1 MMEPTKDQKY
11 KTFTK
16 EQKRFLYREIS
27 KEADEDYK
35 RVSDNLKSYITNL
48 IDSKL
53 LTEDELFMKS
63 RPYVLKTNRA
73 ILKPEDLGM
82 DRNIE
87 YPGHPEYMSSLEKSY
102 YLDSGIPSKQ
112 DPTTKYRRIQ
122 EFSMGPRIMKM
133 CSPEEINFICDALRE
148 VAMKYLEKEYF
159 GLDTGW
165 ITTGSHY
172 DRFFTNIRTWGAL
185 YKKSP
190 EYFEILVDHYYTE
203 PHKEKEVDEYDLLR
217 DLIHALSK

>member
-1 MMEPTKDQKY
+1 MEPTKDQKY

-27 KEADEDYK
+27 KEANEDYK

-87 YPGHPEYMSSLEKSY
+87 YPGHSEYMSGLEKSY

-122 EFSMGPRIMKM
+122 EFSIGPRIMKM

-165 ITTGSHY
+165 
-172 DRFFTNIRTWGAL
+172 
-185 YKKSP
+185 KKRPTSMI
-190 EYFEILVDHYYTE
+190 YCEILFMLSQNKKKRY
-203 PHKEKEVDEYDLLR
+203 LLFYVVGIS
-217 DLIHALSK
+217 LIFQEFSLCR